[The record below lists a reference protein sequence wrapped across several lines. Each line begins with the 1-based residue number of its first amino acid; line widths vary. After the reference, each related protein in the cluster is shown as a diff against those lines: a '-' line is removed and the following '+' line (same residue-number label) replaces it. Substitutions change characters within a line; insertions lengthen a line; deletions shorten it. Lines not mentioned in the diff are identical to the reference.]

1 MDHHYND
8 DDDHDDQTDTSA
20 VANEGSSIDIP
31 SGLEHHTTTTPYKY
45 RSASKHE
52 QLRSV
57 GRRKSCVGA
66 PSASANASRHAGSH
80 NVSATGVNS
89 VKGNDEDEA
98 TNEEYES
105 HDAKKKL
112 FSGGV
117 SSSSAL
123 FAR

>member
-1 MDHHYND
+1 MDHHDND

-45 RSASKHE
+45 RSASNHE

-89 VKGNDEDEA
+89 VKGIDEDEA
-98 TNEEYES
+98 TNEKYES

-117 SSSSAL
+117 SLSSAL